1 MFIKI
6 LLDLFWLDPLALPT
20 EEIALKFLSANFSF
34 KFHNVA
40 MIITHVFLFHF
51 DNIRRRNNGYGDSLH
66 LKKEIFNLAMH

>member
-6 LLDLFWLDPLALPT
+6 LFDLFWLDPLALPSH
-20 EEIALKFLSANFSF
+20 EIALKFLKANFAF

-51 DNIRRRNNGYGDSLH
+51 DNIRRRNNGSGDSLH
-66 LKKEIFNLAMH
+66 LKRDF